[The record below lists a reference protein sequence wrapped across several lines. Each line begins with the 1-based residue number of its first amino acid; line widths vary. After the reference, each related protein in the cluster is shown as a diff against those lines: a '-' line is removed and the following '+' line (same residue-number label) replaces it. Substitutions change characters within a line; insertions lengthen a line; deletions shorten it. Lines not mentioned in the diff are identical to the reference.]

1 MRAKLM
7 TSAAALAGALAF
19 AGMAQAQSSSGPN
32 GAVGGN
38 TTATDSY
45 NSGGN
50 STDVD
55 LGVADSFN
63 TDNSLA
69 LGVSDS
75 LNDNSNNSTNT
86 DLDLGVADSFNDNS
100 NNSDNSDNSTNT
112 NLELGVADSFNDNS
126 NNSTNTDLDVGVT
139 DSFNDN
145 SDNSTNTEVGIS
157 DSFNTDASTN
167 TDNSVNTNLELGV
180 DIADSFNDNSVNDSG
195 NDNSTNIG
203 NIRVSLNMQELSANV
218 SNLSFDMS
226 EEGRGPQNGRIR
238 TGDINQN
245 GGAFAGFAG
254 IQTVSNNTG
263 LASVGQ
269 AATAV
274 SANANVT
281 FGGGGN

>member
-7 TSAAALAGALAF
+7 TSAAVLAGALAF

-32 GAVGGN
+32 GPVGGN
-38 TTATDSY
+38 TSAADSY

-63 TDNSLA
+63 
-69 LGVSDS
+69 
-75 LNDNSNNSTNT
+75 
-86 DLDLGVADSFNDNS
+86 
-100 NNSDNSDNSTNT
+100 DNSDNSTNT
-112 NLELGVADSFNDNS
+112 NLELGVS
-126 NNSTNTDLDVGVT
+126 

-180 DIADSFNDNSVNDSG
+180 SDSFNDNSVNDSG

-203 NIRVSLNMQELSANV
+203 DIRVSLNMQELSANV
-218 SNLSFDMS
+218 SDLSFDMS
-226 EEGRGPQNGRIR
+226 EDGQGPQNARIR
-238 TGDINQN
+238 TGNINQS

-263 LASVGQ
+263 MASVGQ
-269 AATAV
+269 AATAI
-274 SANANVT
+274 SANANIT
-281 FGGGGN
+281 FGNGGGN

>member
-7 TSAAALAGALAF
+7 TSAAVLAGALAF
-19 AGMAQAQSSSGPN
+19 AGMAQAQSSNGPN
-32 GAVGGN
+32 GPVGGN

-63 TDNSLA
+63 DNSDNSTDLDV
-69 LGVSDS
+69 GISDS
-75 LNDNSNNSTNT
+75 LN
-86 DLDLGVADSFNDNS
+86 
-100 NNSDNSDNSTNT
+100 DNSDNSTNT
-112 NLELGVADSFNDNS
+112 NLELGVS
-126 NNSTNTDLDVGVT
+126 

-180 DIADSFNDNSVNDSG
+180 SDSFNDNSVNDSG

-203 NIRVSLNMQELSANV
+203 DIRVSLNMQELSANV
-218 SNLSFDMS
+218 SDLSFDMS
-226 EEGRGPQNGRIR
+226 EDGQGPQNARIR
-238 TGDINQN
+238 TGNINQS

-263 LASVGQ
+263 MASVGQ
-269 AATAV
+269 AATAI
-274 SANANVT
+274 SANANIT
-281 FGGGGN
+281 FGNGGGN